1 MALTGLS
8 GRGVQTSTASCLSPD
23 CPVEVTGLSGGA
35 LTQSQRLVQGSWVF
49 IPLPPHLLQVLL
61 LSNVRTLSEARK
73 TLSNH
78 SLCEIE
84 PKCEIFE
91 LGEEIVRL
99 CELDRAT

>member
-1 MALTGLS
+1 VDLTGLS

-49 IPLPPHLLQVLL
+49 IPLPPRLL

-73 TLSNH
+73 TLPNH

-84 PKCEIFE
+84 LKCEILE
-91 LGEEIVRL
+91 LGEILVRL